1 MFLISVTGLSLELS
15 IVAIGVV
22 CTFYTALVSDVEA
35 IVEDC
40 TKGFINAV
48 ALTRQRNTTNCV
60 LGNVISSKWCVEQFY
75 V

>member
-22 CTFYTALVSDVEA
+22 CTFYTALVSDVEG
-35 IVEDC
+35 IVGDC

-48 ALTRQRNTTNCV
+48 
-60 LGNVISSKWCVEQFY
+60 FY
-75 V
+75 T